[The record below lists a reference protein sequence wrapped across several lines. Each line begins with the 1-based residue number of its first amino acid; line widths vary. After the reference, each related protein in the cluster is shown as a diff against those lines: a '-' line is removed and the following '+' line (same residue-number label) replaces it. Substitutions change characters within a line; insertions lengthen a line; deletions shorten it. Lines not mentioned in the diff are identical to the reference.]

1 MPEAQ
6 CLPPA
11 RPILADQ
18 PSKFLL
24 LERAVEDEYRP
35 RMLQEL
41 QRRVDQ
47 IAETTRAEGSVCS
60 RCERLMVCQDVR
72 PVSWLARFGRLRVRV
87 PRYRCPTC
95 GGESRPLLDLLG
107 VEPGRI
113 SGSLARLLALLAV
126 VAPYPLAARLAWLL
140 LGVTISPMG
149 VWRVAQR
156 WDKPPQAIARL

>member
-6 CLPPA
+6 CVPPA

-47 IAETTRAEGSVCS
+47 IAETTRAE
-60 RCERLMVCQDVR
+60 VR
-72 PVSWLARFGRLRVRV
+72 FV
-87 PRYRCPTC
+87 
-95 GGESRPLLDLLG
+95 
-107 VEPGRI
+107 
-113 SGSLARLLALLAV
+113 AV
-126 VAPYPLAARLAWLL
+126 AK
-140 LGVTISPMG
+140 
-149 VWRVAQR
+149 
-156 WDKPPQAIARL
+156 D

>member
-6 CLPPA
+6 CLPPV

-72 PVSWLARFGRLRVRV
+72 PVSWLAPFGLLPLPV
-87 PRYRCPTC
+87 PLSLCPSC
-95 GGESRPLLDLLG
+95 GWDSRP
-107 VEPGRI
+107 
-113 SGSLARLLALLAV
+113 
-126 VAPYPLAARLAWLL
+126 
-140 LGVTISPMG
+140 
-149 VWRVAQR
+149 
-156 WDKPPQAIARL
+156 